1 MVSLAYELFT
11 TRLEPAL
18 VRKGGNRA
26 REQRDPLSGA
36 GRAEAR
42 PKGSGRRTGLKHRTW
57 LRAVC
62 KKPTL
67 KIGQHKLAKSA
78 RTKKYVHRDITTQKK
93 AEVVT
98 LVSDKSDF
106 KKKKK
111 EYYWGDRRTLHNKVV
126 RSSKRQ
132 QSCLCVY
139 LTKLQSTWSR
149 KCLDK
154 NKR

>member
-1 MVSLAYELFT
+1 MERVGPPDTRGGAVVSLAYELFT

-18 VRKGGNRA
+18 MRKGGNRA

-67 KIGQHKLAKSA
+67 TIGQHKLAKSA
-78 RTKKYVHRDITTQKK
+78 RTKKYVHRDITTQNK

-106 KKKKK
+106 KKKKRNITGETK
-111 EYYWGDRRTLHNKVV
+111 WSVHQKDNNPA
-126 RSSKRQ
+126 
-132 QSCLCVY
+132 CVC
-139 LTKLQSTWSR
+139 T
-149 KCLDK
+149 
-154 NKR
+154 